1 MRTLN
6 SGVHA
11 CAILC
16 RRRVSLSECENECE
30 LTTFNAFTPEYFA
43 KFEFRLDEVTLVEPG
58 VFSICFT

>member
-1 MRTLN
+1 M
-6 SGVHA
+6 
-11 CAILC
+11 
-16 RRRVSLSECENECE
+16 SLSECENECE